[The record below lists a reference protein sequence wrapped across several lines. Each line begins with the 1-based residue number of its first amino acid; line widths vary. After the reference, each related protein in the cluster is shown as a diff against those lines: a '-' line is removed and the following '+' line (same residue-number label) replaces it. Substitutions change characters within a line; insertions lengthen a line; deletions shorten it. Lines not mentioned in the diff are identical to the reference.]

1 MVFGLLTLTL
11 CGLEVLG
18 SGSVRPPVTGLPLP
32 PSRRRR
38 GLRKTVLLAPEVN
51 DSHSGCTA
59 V

>member
-18 SGSVRPPVTGLPLP
+18 SGSARSPVTGLPLP

-38 GLRKTVLLAPEVN
+38 GLRKTVL
-51 DSHSGCTA
+51 
-59 V
+59 